1 MSLAENNYVQY
12 HHRAALVVLAGVSA
26 ANRAGS
32 VVGRES
38 AGARA
43 EASTTGTTGAP
54 TRQLRT
60 LSLSMSLTLSLV
72 LFTFLALFVVAL
84 FTFSLFL

>member
-26 ANRAGS
+26 ANRTGT

-43 EASTTGTTGAP
+43 EAGTAGTT
-54 TRQLRT
+54 L
-60 LSLSMSLTLSLV
+60 SLTLSLAL
-72 LFTFLALFVVAL
+72 LFTVSTFLALFSLFTLFLCRL
-84 FTFSLFL
+84 FTFLTLFL

>member
-43 EASTTGTTGAP
+43 EASTTGTT
-54 TRQLRT
+54 L
-60 LSLSMSLTLSLV
+60 SLTLSLAL
-72 LFTFLALFVVAL
+72 LFTVSTFLALFSLFTLFLCTL

>member
-72 LFTFLALFVVAL
+72 LFFTVFTFL
-84 FTFSLFL
+84 TLFL

>member
-43 EASTTGTTGAP
+43 EAGTAGTT
-54 TRQLRT
+54 L
-60 LSLSMSLTLSLV
+60 SLTLSLA
-72 LFTFLALFVVAL
+72 LFFTVSTFLALFSLFTLFLCTL